1 MRPSLSFLLLFF
13 RSSVLPFFHSFSY
26 SSLVIVRREPDALV
40 LITQPD
46 HAAAAATILEH
57 WLADGLPAHPQRDRI
72 IAATR
77 QHDIGWAVEDA
88 APRVNPDT
96 GLPYDFITMPE
107 DVRQAVWPR
116 GVDALRDTPYEAALV
131 AQHALTIYRRY
142 EGQATFDVFFTQMAR
157 ARDALF
163 QRCQDTL
170 PDGSLGSFMQA
181 YAWLSIAD
189 LLSLIVCHGWK
200 ERFDA
205 DHYQATLDGDVLRLD
220 PDPFGGREVPFR
232 VAGRRIARRRYESD
246 DDVRDAYAA
255 APVVWT
261 AGTLTGVR

>member
-1 MRPSLSFLLLFF
+1 
-13 RSSVLPFFHSFSY
+13 
-26 SSLVIVRREPDALV
+26 VIVRHEPDT
-40 LITQPD
+40 LILIAQAD
-46 HAAAAATILEH
+46 HAALAADFLEH
-57 WLADGLPAHPQRDRI
+57 WQADGLPAHPQRDRI
-72 IAATR
+72 IGATR
-77 QHDIGWAVEDA
+77 QHDVGWADEDA

-116 GVDALRDTPYEAALV
+116 AVDTLRDTPYEAALV

-142 EGQATFDVFFTQMAR
+142 EGQPSYEAFFRQVAR
-157 ARDALF
+157 ERDALF

-170 PDGSLGSFMQA
+170 PGGSLGSFMQA

-189 LLSLIVCHGWK
+189 LLSLIVCHGWSD
-200 ERFDA
+200 RFDA
-205 DHYQATLDGDVLRLD
+205 DHYQAVLHGDVLRLD
-220 PDPFGGREVPFR
+220 PDPFGGQDVPFR
-232 VAGRRIARRRYESD
+232 IAGRRIARRRYESD

-261 AGTLTGVR
+261 TGTLTGVR